1 MLHPCIRRE
10 LLKFKLTNQNSASGK
25 NCAILVLFD
34 VTPIVYIRI
43 GWIGGH
49 SLSLLLWLSWPSLL
63 WIVLAINLPIHF
75 IQFMNWS
82 SMWLN
87 RTSGEAL
94 CCFMPTSM
102 ACDELACCPNCCCI
116 WARLVLSGWNL
127 IVRGTIFR
135 SSAVPNNKQSC
146 WVFHVLGESCTTII
160 YQIWSGVFFQWLQL
174 AIVLQTST

>member
-1 MLHPCIRRE
+1 MIKNQDRLWTLFCRRRRRCWVNIFTTKSLGLFSTLMSDNWAALMSQSHLAVWPYE
-10 LLKFKLTNQNSASGK
+10 VFSA
-25 NCAILVLFD
+25 LVCVHHD
-34 VTPIVYIRI
+34 
-43 GWIGGH
+43 
-49 SLSLLLWLSWPSLL
+49 
-63 WIVLAINLPIHF
+63 
-75 IQFMNWS
+75 
-82 SMWLN
+82 

-94 CCFMPTSM
+94 CRFMPTSM
-102 ACDELACCPNCCCI
+102 ACVELARCPNCCCV

-135 SSAVPNNKQSC
+135 SSDVPNNKQSC

>member
-1 MLHPCIRRE
+1 MLDQSHLAVWPYE
-10 LLKFKLTNQNSASGK
+10 VFSA
-25 NCAILVLFD
+25 LVCVHHD
-34 VTPIVYIRI
+34 
-43 GWIGGH
+43 
-49 SLSLLLWLSWPSLL
+49 
-63 WIVLAINLPIHF
+63 
-75 IQFMNWS
+75 
-82 SMWLN
+82 

-116 WARLVLSGWNL
+116 WARLVLSDWNL

-160 YQIWSGVFFQWLQL
+160 YQIWSLSDYNLRPFCKHPRSMQHFLVTSGSPARFAVSKGVVHYWAVCLHCLYFFVCSWWRKVTLMIWKDL
-174 AIVLQTST
+174 NP

>member
-1 MLHPCIRRE
+1 
-10 LLKFKLTNQNSASGK
+10 
-25 NCAILVLFD
+25 
-34 VTPIVYIRI
+34 
-43 GWIGGH
+43 
-49 SLSLLLWLSWPSLL
+49 
-63 WIVLAINLPIHF
+63 
-75 IQFMNWS
+75 MNWS
-82 SMWLN
+82 SMWLKTRIAFELYSVEEEDVAEWTFLRRN
-87 RTSGEAL
+87 PLVCSALWCPITEPLKWMLDQSHLAVWPYEVFSALVCVHHDRTSGEAL

-135 SSAVPNNKQSC
+135 SSAVPDNKQSC